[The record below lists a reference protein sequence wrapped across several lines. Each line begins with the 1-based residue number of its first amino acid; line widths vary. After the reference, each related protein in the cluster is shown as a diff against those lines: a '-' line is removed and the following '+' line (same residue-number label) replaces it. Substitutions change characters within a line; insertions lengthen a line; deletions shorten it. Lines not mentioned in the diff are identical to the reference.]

1 MRIQRIVAL
10 FAIVGLSLLF
20 VMSAISAAH
29 HGKAPDTVILKG
41 SPLGGVKF
49 EHKLHAEARGIKCET
64 CHHAFKTQKP
74 ASAPQQASAE
84 GHEKT
89 AKPPMKTFLQ
99 AAFHNPRATAGTCID
114 CHTSENAKGK
124 KAPVKCFE
132 CHKKSNV

>member
-1 MRIQRIVAL
+1 MRIQRIV
-10 FAIVGLSLLF
+10 GLLTVLGFSLLLL
-20 VMSAISAAH
+20 MSATVAAH

-64 CHHAFKTQKP
+64 CHHPSKPQKP
-74 ASAPQQASAE
+74 AAAPQQACAE
-84 GHEKT
+84 CHEKT

-114 CHTSENAKGK
+114 CHTAENAKGK